1 MSDCKEY
8 NNGCKLQQFQKNNY
22 FYGKLMS
29 VEDFKTEQEYLDGKR
44 HLLNRLV
51 FGPGIVCGFD
61 ISGLSLEEKQA
72 EIEITFA
79 KGGVALDLCGNEI
92 VVPNDS
98 KTIVCVSNESEE
110 ESVPLTKKDVSTFTY
125 LYLKHKP
132 WPDEMVKTVSNVS
145 SCEEVVC
152 RPNKIVETFE
162 VIASENPPPIDTITC
177 PEPFENPNRE
187 EALAEMKEWVDERLT
202 QSCKSPEDPENQKV
216 FLAAVNSEL
225 EIDPGETI
233 TYRSFVYNNKLLWQQ
248 IACHLSDFENPH
260 QVEVPEKFA
269 YCVKDIEITE
279 DDEYKEVE
287 HELGDCFPVVD
298 VYKRI
303 LCTKEDEDVIGLEG
317 FHWRKILDCNP
328 SPELEIRLYE
338 GGRIFIV
345 NKNNKNYHLKVI
357 LRA

>member
-29 VEDFKTEQEYLDGKR
+29 VKDFKTEQEYLDGKR

-51 FGPGIVCGFD
+51 FGSGIACGFD
-61 ISGLSLEEKQA
+61 VNSLSLGEKNG
-72 EIEITFA
+72 EIAITFA
-79 KGGVALDLCGNEI
+79 KGGVAIDSCGNEI
-92 VVPNDS
+92 VVPDDT
-98 KTIVCVSNESEE
+98 KTTVCVSKESDEE
-110 ESVPLTKKDVSTFTY
+110 CVPLTKKDVSTFTY

-132 WPDEMVKTVSNVS
+132 YPDEMVKTVSNVS

-162 VIASENPPPIDTITC
+162 VIALDNPPENDIITC
-177 PEPFENPNRE
+177 PDPFYHPNRE
-187 EALAEMKEWVDERLT
+187 EALAEMKKLVEERLS
-202 QSCKSPEDPENQKV
+202 QACKSPEDPENQKV
-216 FLAAVNSEL
+216 FLAAVNNQL
-225 EIDPGETI
+225 EIEPVET
-233 TYRSFVYNNKLLWQQ
+233 TKYRSFIYNNKLLWQEL
-248 IACHLSDFENPH
+248 ACHLSDFKNPH

-279 DDEYKEVE
+279 DDEFKEVE
-287 HELGDCFPVVD
+287 HELGDCYPVVD

-303 LCTKEDEDVIGLEG
+303 LCTKEDEDVIGIEE
-317 FHWRKILDCNP
+317 FYWRKILDCNP

-338 GGRIFIV
+338 GGRVFIV
-345 NKNNKNYHLKVI
+345 NKNNKNYNLKVI

>member
-61 ISGLSLEEKQA
+61 ISGLSLEEKQG

-98 KTIVCVSNESEE
+98 KTIVCVSNESKE
-110 ESVPLTKKDVSTFTY
+110 ESVPLTKRDVGTFTY

-152 RPNKIVETFE
+152 RPNKIVEAFE
-162 VIASENPPPIDTITC
+162 VIASESPPPIDTITC
-177 PEPFENPNRE
+177 PEEPFENPNRE
-187 EALAEMKEWVDERLT
+187 EALAEMKKWVDERLT
-202 QSCKSPEDPENQKV
+202 QSCNSPEDPENQKV

-225 EIDPGETI
+225 EIDLGETT

-260 QVEVPEKFA
+260 KVPETAFYK
-269 YCVKDIEITE
+269 VEDNVHLKKKSSVEIQY
-279 DDEYKEVE
+279 DF
-287 HELGDCFPVVD
+287 LGRYPVVD
-298 VYKRI
+298 VYRWYPDKDDPDRY
-303 LCTKEDEDVIGLEG
+303 
-317 FHWRKILDCNP
+317 WRKVIDCNP
-328 SPELEIRLYE
+328 SPEVEIRLHTD
-338 GGRIFIV
+338 RVQIFH
-345 NKNNKNYHLKVI
+345 KGKSGDYDLLVI